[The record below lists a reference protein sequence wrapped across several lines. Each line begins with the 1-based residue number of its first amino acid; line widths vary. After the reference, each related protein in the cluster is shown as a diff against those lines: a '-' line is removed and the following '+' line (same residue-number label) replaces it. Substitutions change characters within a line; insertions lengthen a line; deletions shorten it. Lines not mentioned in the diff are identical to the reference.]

1 MILKHVHHLKDTLQL
16 PTSCPRPTQ
25 PLTHFLSTGTSL
37 SASLHPAMDTWASAF
52 LLLWITVLYTSFCVD
67 VCSVFFSLNLG
78 VAAIISHWTWQD
90 VSPAVDEDSNS
101 SPYSQTLGIARLVKP
116 SLQWRRSRI
125 ELWLS
130 LLNGGVEYFCFL
142 AIFPSLKYS
151 RIFSMSV
158 MCQVLRGA
166 DLKQNTRSYTTR
178 MPFYLLLAFLRA
190 VGSSCPCL
198 YLLRAM
204 ITPMCHDAQVSTV
217 FYMIYV

>member
-1 MILKHVHHLKDTLQL
+1 MCCDFKTRSSSQRHPAASYPL

-25 PLTHFLSTGTSL
+25 PLTHFLSTGTCL
-37 SASLHPAMDTWASAF
+37 SASLHPAMNTWASEF

-67 VCSVFFSLNLG
+67 VCSVFFSLYLG
-78 VAAIISHWTWQD
+78 VAAIISHWTWRD
-90 VSPAVDEDSNS
+90 DEDSNS
-101 SPYSQTLGIARLVKP
+101 SPHSQTLGIARLVKP

-158 MCQVLRGA
+158 TCQVLRGA
-166 DLKQNTRSYTTR
+166 DLRQNT
-178 MPFYLLLAFLRA
+178 
-190 VGSSCPCL
+190 SSL
-198 YLLRAM
+198 Y
-204 ITPMCHDAQVSTV
+204 H
-217 FYMIYV
+217 